1 MGSVLRTFM
10 KIYLFIKK
18 IVDWA
23 LDTFFPDAEPAPVGE
38 PYCTI
43 KGMWRKVWFYTLMVV
58 VGLVGYFV
66 LRYILMDVL
75 KFETITFDLN
85 RGDAFSRIFQSGKFS
100 MTPVEWIIF
109 MVTNVSIAV
118 TPIIRYLPVGSNI
131 ISTVYFVSVGYNTSF
146 TYWGVIQKDSRI
158 AILVLVIS
166 LALCAI
172 PYILFKYFKI
182 NLPKHFSDFAYALY
196 WIIVMGGTVCGIL
209 SFIPGIGKLA
219 QFFYQ
224 IYSSPGAGEFL
235 LVGRIIIYC
244 LFIFICLDRLLDFA
258 KKKAPI
264 KHEWIV
270 TFHLM
275 YTVTIMCNWI
285 ITFVMIN
292 EEDIMNG
299 LILNGIFE

>member
-1 MGSVLRTFM
+1 MESVLRAFM

-43 KGMWRKVWFYTLMVV
+43 KGMWKKVWFYTLMVI

-75 KFETITFDLN
+75 GFDTITIKLN
-85 RGDAFSRIFQSGKFS
+85 RGDEYSKMFQSGVFT
-100 MTPVEWIIF
+100 MTALEGVIF
-109 MVTNVSIAV
+109 MVTTLSIAV

-131 ISTVYFVSVGYNTSF
+131 ISTIYFISVGYNTSF
-146 TYWGVIQKDSRI
+146 TLWGIVQKDVRI
-158 AILVLVIS
+158 AVLVLVIS
-166 LALCAI
+166 LSLVAI
-172 PYILFKYFKI
+172 PYILFKYKRI
-182 NLPKHFSDFAYALY
+182 TLPKHFSDFAYALY
-196 WIIVMGGTVCGIL
+196 WIIVMGGTVCSLL
-209 SFIPGIGKLA
+209 SFIPGIGKVA

-224 IYSSPGAGEFL
+224 IYTAPGASEFL

-244 LFIFICLDRLLDFA
+244 LFIFICLDRLLSFA
-258 KKKAPI
+258 NKKAPV
-264 KHEWIV
+264 KYEWIV

-285 ITFVMIN
+285 ISFVMLN

-299 LILNGIFE
+299 LIINGLFD